1 RGHAAVVH
9 EAVMRP
15 RADRGQAAGET
26 RKQEAGGL
34 DRDIVQV
41 EQIPAARPSR
51 GLAGE
56 HRIGGEKRR
65 EHNDVAE
72 EKDPEA
78 IADNDALRC
87 RVGVIQSD
95 CGRAPRLLAPAV
107 AVVRACLKGRHE
119 RPSTVATASPRAR
132 RLARSM
138 RATSSAGIS
147 YSVRSRQAKTTN
159 VAKAPTRA
167 TMTSHQI
174 CQIIPKP
181 PKLAKNAQMK
191 PVGLFLG
198 ISLAL

>member
-1 RGHAAVVH
+1 MPSVTWTPWQPTGGKNAGRNALRGGPA
-9 EAVMRP
+9 P
-15 RADRGQAAGET
+15 RALP
-26 RKQEAGGL
+26 GG
-34 DRDIVQV
+34 
-41 EQIPAARPSR
+41 
-51 GLAGE
+51 

-65 EHNDVAE
+65 KHNDVAE

-95 CGRAPRLLAPAV
+95 CGRTPRLPAPAV
-107 AVVRACLKGRHE
+107 AGVRACLKGRHE
-119 RPSTVATASPRAR
+119 RASTVATASPRAR

-159 VAKAPTRA
+159 VAKAPSRA

-174 CQIIPKP
+174 CQIMPKP
-181 PKLAKNAQMK
+181 PKLAKNGK
-191 PVGLFLG
+191 KTPVGLFLG
-198 ISLAL
+198 ISMAL

>member
-78 IADNDALRC
+78 IADNDAFRY

-107 AVVRACLKGRHE
+107 AVVRARLRGRHE
-119 RPSTVATASPRAR
+119 RASAPTGASPRAW

-147 YSVRSRQAKTTN
+147 YSVRSRQAKTTK
-159 VAKAPTRA
+159 VAKAPSKA
-167 TMTSHQI
+167 TTASHQI
-174 CQIIPKP
+174 CQIMPKP
-181 PKLAKNAQMK
+181 PNVAKKAQTK

-198 ISLAL
+198 ISIAW